1 VPGQRAPI
9 RPARRS
15 RLRWRAP
22 AAAALLAALAVE
34 FADELVDGTKS
45 AALPLLRDSLGL
57 SYSEI
62 GLLAAV
68 PLIAGSLIELPMG
81 VLAGDG
87 RRRHRVALA
96 GGLAFIAALGI
107 AAAAQSFGVL
117 LAALVLFFPAS
128 GAFVSLTQAAL
139 MDAAPAR
146 QEQLMARW
154 TLAGATGAVAGPG
167 LLAAVIAAGGSW
179 RTAFAVL
186 ALAAAAA
193 WLALASAGRR
203 LITRSGP
210 EPADPAGA
218 DPGADP
224 GADSGADPAGGAAAA
239 EMPWPARF
247 RRAGQ
252 ALRDRSVL
260 RWLILLQV
268 SDLLL
273 DAFTGFVA
281 VYLVAV
287 AGVSPAQ
294 AALAVGVRLAAD
306 LAGTALLIP
315 VLDRVPGRI
324 LLRASAAAAL
334 ALYPAFLLVPGFWPK
349 VVILAGLSAVTAAW
363 YPVLQAQLYA
373 SLPGQSG
380 TAVSLL
386 SAAGLAG
393 GLGPLTVGFAAG
405 ALGLGWALGLLVVV
419 PAAVLAGSGVTI
431 RPGRAAGPGA
441 R

>member
-1 VPGQRAPI
+1 MPAARAATS
-9 RPARRS
+9 RARRPW
-15 RLRWRAP
+15 LRRRAP
-22 AAAALLAALAVE
+22 AGAALLAALAVE

-45 AALPLLRDSLGL
+45 AAMPLLRDGLGL
-57 SYSEI
+57 NYSQI

-87 RRRHRVALA
+87 RRRHRVALV
-96 GGLAFIAALGI
+96 GGLAFIAALVI
-107 AAAAQSFGVL
+107 AAAAHSFGVL

-139 MDAAPAR
+139 MDAAPSR

-154 TLAGATGAVAGPG
+154 TLAGAAGAVAGPV
-167 LLAAVIAAGGSW
+167 LLAVVIAAGGTW
-179 RTAFAVL
+179 RTAFLVL
-186 ALAAAAA
+186 ALAAGAA
-193 WLALASAGRR
+193 WLALVSAGAR
-203 LITRSGP
+203 LAARPGP
-210 EPADPAGA
+210 EPCPAVRDDGADDGAAGA
-218 DPGADP
+218 GL
-224 GADSGADPAGGAAAA
+224 S
-239 EMPWPARF
+239 ARF

-260 RWLILLQV
+260 RWLILLEI

-281 VYLVAV
+281 LYLVAV

-315 VLDRVPGRI
+315 VLDRVSGRV
-324 LLRASAAAAL
+324 LLRSSAAAAL
-334 ALYPAFLLVPGFWPK
+334 LLYPAFLVVPGFWPK
-349 VVILAGLSAVTAAW
+349 VVILAGLSLVTAAW

-393 GLGPLTVGFAAG
+393 GLGPLTVGFVAG

-419 PAAVLAGSGVTI
+419 PAAMLAGSGA
-431 RPGRAAGPGA
+431 RLRRRDQDGAAGPGA